1 MLTVRRSGPYDDV
14 TGVAGGARPVLLAT
28 LNVPFADDAI
38 AFAVDSAAE
47 NGQPLVVVNVAEIL
61 LTHWSL
67 VGYGYVES
75 EELQRK
81 LYRPADLAQSLA
93 VRVER
98 LRVCSPHPLDALLE
112 VVAER
117 NPGILVFGPS
127 RTHIRPRRYARAA
140 RCLSERAGCL
150 LWTEAEPIAEQAA
163 LASRRRS
170 PRVLL
175 TSVLRRKT

>member
-1 MLTVRRSGPYDDV
+1 M
-14 TGVAGGARPVLLAT
+14 LLAT

-117 NPGILVFGPS
+117 DPGVPVFGPD
-127 RTHIRPRRYARAA
+127 RAYIRKRRYQRAV
-140 RCLSERAGCL
+140 RCLAERATCL
-150 LWTEAEPIAEQAA
+150 VWTGAEPLAEQAV

-170 PRVLL
+170 PRVLV

>member
-1 MLTVRRSGPYDDV
+1 M
-14 TGVAGGARPVLLAT
+14 LLAT
-28 LNVPFADDAI
+28 LNVPFADEAI

-47 NGQPLVVVNVAEIL
+47 SGQPLVVVNVAEIL

-75 EELQRK
+75 EELQRE
-81 LYRPADLAQSLA
+81 LCRPAELAQSLA